1 MSGALSF
8 SLSFSFPLCFA
19 FLFLSCSSSLL
30 PLSFSLSFVFF
41 SAFDFLITLFFYL
54 SPFFSTLL
62 FLPPCLEISFYF
74 FCTFSSLALFFF
86 CRDSCTHLPKY
97 MFGNKPQAAPWV
109 GLGSSCKLIIP
120 PPLLPSLSFPSF
132 FLSFPSP
139 LPSPPFP
146 FLLPLAFYIASFR
159 CLRLR
164 LFAIFIYHSLFFP
177 FPFHSFAY
185 FSLWSG
191 HANGLSIPTFPY
203 DFFSHR
209 TVLRIARPNTQ
220 EHTRIDTSGGSCEQG
235 RGRVFSWPI
244 STHQNRD
251 DAQIKFASQCP

>member
-1 MSGALSF
+1 MSSPLCGGDFPNHSCQKCVRCNLCWNIIFNQHLFLNARSFHHPPSKEKRVWWVWVLIFFSWLSF
-8 SLSFSFPLCFA
+8 IL
-19 FLFLSCSSSLL
+19 
-30 PLSFSLSFVFF
+30 
-41 SAFDFLITLFFYL
+41 Y
-54 SPFFSTLL
+54 LL
-62 FLPPCLEISFYF
+62 FP
-74 FCTFSSLALFFF
+74 SL
-86 CRDSCTHLPKY
+86 
-97 MFGNKPQAAPWV
+97 
-109 GLGSSCKLIIP
+109 P